1 MQHAAHGGDG
11 GVADGPRILPIAGTP
26 MGVAAAKV
34 ARAACIAIVIGG
46 TNLVRVGSHSSN
58 VAAAELAGLDLLD
71 IFSLDYALASLLQS
85 ALLLCNSVGW
95 AIPKAVNTVTINPA
109 HQRPAGSW
117 PARAGLESRPDSRPH
132 AR

>member
-1 MQHAAHGGDG
+1 MPGRDVLICRHDHF
-11 GVADGPRILPIAGTP
+11 VAYFCKGRDVCPSYNTRRMAEKA
-26 MGVAAAKV
+26 V
-34 ARAACIAIVIGG
+34 
-46 TNLVRVGSHSSN
+46 
-58 VAAAELAGLDLLD
+58 ELAGLDLLD

-117 PARAGLESRPDSRPH
+117 PARAGLESRPDSCPH